1 MELDPRAASAQTA
14 ACNERVNMHITITSD
29 GGFTGRGIG
38 SVEIEDARA
47 SPALAR
53 AIAAAHPE
61 EWEREYRVALGADF
75 VTYTLTMGDVVTTW
89 DEGAE
94 IPEDLRAVFE
104 VAWER

>member
-1 MELDPRAASAQTA
+1 MR
-14 ACNERVNMHITITSD
+14 ITITSD

-38 SVEIEDARA
+38 NVEIDDARA

-53 AIAAAHPE
+53 AIAAAHRE
-61 EWEREYRVALGADF
+61 AWQREYRVARGADF

-94 IPEDLRAVFE
+94 IPDDLRAVFE
-104 VAWER
+104 AAWGR